1 MGQIRVKS
9 GIKPKFKQPKYLW
22 KYWKSSL
29 MVSVITRA
37 KENNKEEPILVSRG
51 DLRIEETKH
60 ISKQNYVHMIQE

>member
-1 MGQIRVKS
+1 
-9 GIKPKFKQPKYLW
+9 
-22 KYWKSSL
+22 